1 MLPCK
6 ARVLPWKLYLEVI
19 LFSGLIMLIGAEAA
33 LVGLAG
39 LECRLWGGSP
49 FALPLIEVNAKETP
63 LTSDG
68 AIAP

>member
-1 MLPCK
+1 
-6 ARVLPWKLYLEVI
+6 
-19 LFSGLIMLIGAEAA
+19 MLIGAEAA